1 MEIAVSAAR
10 ATNTDIHFR
19 GAREEWKTQGRPPK
33 SSLVLFSRGGR
44 VKAVTGVELILVW
57 FYVTCGSSLVLIIDD
72 HVNAIVE
79 NEFKIQG

>member
-1 MEIAVSAAR
+1 M
-10 ATNTDIHFR
+10 
-19 GAREEWKTQGRPPK
+19 
-33 SSLVLFSRGGR
+33 
-44 VKAVTGVELILVW
+44 ELILVW